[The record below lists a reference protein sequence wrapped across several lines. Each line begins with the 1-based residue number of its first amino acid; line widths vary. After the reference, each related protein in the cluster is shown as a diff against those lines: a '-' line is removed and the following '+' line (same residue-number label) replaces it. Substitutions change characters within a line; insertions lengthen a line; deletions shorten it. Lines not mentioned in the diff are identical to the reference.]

1 MSPLQFVKSSEFCIS
16 GVPLDYAQVLALQ
29 HEGEVALCLGTID
42 LPCWTQY
49 PFPHNAGMTEWTTD
63 RLGPLWQQFPAA
75 STKIE
80 CKAVCCFEIRTR
92 GETCCLVIHLSV
104 LSVSQ
109 IECPL
114 LLLSVTPLTPV
125 VEISTLQP
133 LLISQMFYLSLS
145 KKKKKKKKDKEKR
158 NKRENLEY

>member
-1 MSPLQFVKSSEFCIS
+1 MSPLQFVKPSEFCIS
-16 GVPLDYAQVLALQ
+16 GVPLAYAQVLALQ
-29 HEGEVALCLGTID
+29 HEGEVALCLETID

-125 VEISTLQP
+125 VEISTLVP
-133 LLISQMFYLSLS
+133 CNLCWYPRCSTSPSLKRRRR
-145 KKKKKKKKDKEKR
+145 KKKKEKEAKEKI
-158 NKRENLEY
+158 